1 MAMSF
6 PSPRPASD
14 DVTQQLAQL
23 DAALDAARRA
33 RMASTRA
40 EHALDAF
47 SQAVSHDLRAPIR
60 AIHGY
65 ASALLEDCGRDLSAD
80 GHRYVAR
87 ILASVQTLDD
97 RVEALLRLSHLGR
110 SGVRQDPVDLSSL
123 AQRVVDD
130 LRRTEPERSVLVE
143 IAPGLTATG
152 DTALLG
158 VALENL
164 IGNAWKFTRQT
175 PDARI
180 VVTAV
185 DGHSGRVYRVADNGI
200 GFDMSHASRLFVPF
214 QRLHASADFAGTGVG
229 LASTRR
235 IVERH
240 GGRIWASARPGTGA
254 TFFFTLGAER
264 SR

>member
-6 PSPRPASD
+6 PPPRHATGEVS
-14 DVTQQLAQL
+14 QHLAHL
-23 DAALDAARRA
+23 DAALEAARRA

-65 ASALLEDCGRDLSAD
+65 ASALLEDCGEALSPD
-80 GHRYVAR
+80 GRRYVTR
-87 ILASVQTLDD
+87 ILASVGTLDE

-110 SGVRQDPVDLSSL
+110 SGVRREPVDLSVL
-123 AQRVVDD
+123 AQRVIDE
-130 LRRTEPERSVLVE
+130 LRRTEPHRRVLVE
-143 IAPGLTATG
+143 ITPGLRTTG
-152 DTALLG
+152 DPALLG
-158 VALENL
+158 VVLENL
-164 IGNAWKFTRQT
+164 LGNAWKFTRQSA
-175 PDARI
+175 DARI
-180 VVTAV
+180 VLTAV
-185 DGHSGRVYRVADNGI
+185 DGHAGRVFRVADNGV

-214 QRLHASADFAGTGVG
+214 QRLHADADFAGTGVG

-240 GGRIWASARPGTGA
+240 GGRIWASARP
-254 TFFFTLGAER
+254 R
-264 SR
+264 